1 MTSIAT
7 PVLTDFPDR
16 LSPMVVKELRQGLRT
31 RAFISTLL
39 MMHTLLIIAT
49 LITGSAQNTDDTRW
63 IFDGLST
70 IVLCFVMPFRAANAL
85 SEEVKL
91 NTLDMLFLTRLSC
104 SRIVFGKWASVALQS
119 LLITLSLMPYIVAR
133 YMFGGL
139 ELTTELLLLGARWLG
154 GCVIC
159 ANLVALS
166 TIRQAWLRMILI
178 AIPLVT
184 FGFGMFG
191 WIFAMSM
198 SRTLGGTSRVSVSTT
213 SQVGSGLAVVA
224 AAAWLIFAF
233 LSLAATRISSQA
245 EPLAS
250 VKRTVHVLVFILPAA
265 CGWITGEMA
274 LLSLCLPV
282 LAILTL
288 DALTETLNEVPA
300 AYVPF
305 YRRGWLG
312 RLTIGLFSPGWNSGF
327 WLTVLL
333 AAVIAGGMALTKSAA
348 DVPYFV
354 LAACSVWM
362 VSAIIQIL
370 PTRHS
375 HDLLPIFLGVFALM
389 YLITGM
395 FTGLGVM
402 VAASGGT
409 KPWLLTLL
417 PPAAIMGAQS
427 LPTGPERAQFLN
439 IAMLCASVWPL
450 LHALLSLRAW
460 RRLRPVHEVA
470 RRIAAE
476 STSASSHA

>member
-31 RAFISTLL
+31 RAFTSTLL

-104 SRIVFGKWASVALQS
+104 GRIVFGKWASVALQS
-119 LLITLSLMPYIVAR
+119 LLITLSLMPYVVAR

-139 ELTTELLLLGARWLG
+139 ELTTELLMLGARWLG
-154 GCVIC
+154 GAVIC
-159 ANLVALS
+159 AILVALS
-166 TIRQAWLRMILI
+166 TIRQAWLRTILI
-178 AIPLVT
+178 SIPLFT
-184 FGFGMFG
+184 FGFGISG
-191 WIFAMSM
+191 WFFAMSM
-198 SRTLGGTSRVSVSTT
+198 SRAMGGSSSVSVSAAV
-213 SQVGSGLAVVA
+213 QIGSTLVTVVA
-224 AAAWLIFAF
+224 AAWVIFAF
-233 LSLAATRISSQA
+233 LSLAASRIASQA
-245 EPLAS
+245 EPLAPL
-250 VKRTVHVLVFILPAA
+250 KRSVHVVAFFLPVIF
-265 CGWITGEMA
+265 CWLTGQKA
-274 LLSLCLPV
+274 LLMFCVPI
-282 LAILTL
+282 LAVMTL
-288 DALTETLNEVPA
+288 DALTETLNEVPS
-300 AYVPF
+300 AYTPF
-305 YRRGWLG
+305 YRRGWFG

-333 AAVIAGGMALTKSAA
+333 AAVIAGGMVLTGAGSEM
-348 DVPYFV
+348 PYFV

-362 VSAIIQIL
+362 VSAIIQVL
-370 PTRHS
+370 PTRRS
-375 HDLLPIFLGVFALM
+375 HDLLPIFLGVLALL

-409 KPWLLTLL
+409 KPWMLTLL
-417 PPAAIMGAQS
+417 PPAAIMGAQTLGS
-427 LPTGPERAQFLN
+427 GPERGQFLH
-439 IAMLCASVWPL
+439 IAMLCGSFWPL
-450 LHALLSLRAW
+450 LHAFLSLRAW
-460 RRLRPVHEVA
+460 RKLRPVHEEA

-476 STSASSHA
+476 SASAHT